1 MGSQKFPHVVTPA
14 KAGVQKTME
23 RLDSRLRRDFINTV
37 YFTLGASFAAFTKM
51 TGYKYFTPEL

>member
-1 MGSQKFPHVVTPA
+1 LH
-14 KAGVQKTME
+14 
-23 RLDSRLRRDFINTV
+23 SREGRDFINTV